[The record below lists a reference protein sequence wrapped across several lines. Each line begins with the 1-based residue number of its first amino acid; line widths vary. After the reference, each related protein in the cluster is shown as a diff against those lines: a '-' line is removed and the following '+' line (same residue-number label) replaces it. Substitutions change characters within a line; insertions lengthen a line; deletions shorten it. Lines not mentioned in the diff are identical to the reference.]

1 MLKSCIGGQVYKYKA
16 KYNILSDS
24 EKYCEGKLK
33 RIG

>member
-1 MLKSCIGGQVYKYKA
+1 MYKVEYILKKA